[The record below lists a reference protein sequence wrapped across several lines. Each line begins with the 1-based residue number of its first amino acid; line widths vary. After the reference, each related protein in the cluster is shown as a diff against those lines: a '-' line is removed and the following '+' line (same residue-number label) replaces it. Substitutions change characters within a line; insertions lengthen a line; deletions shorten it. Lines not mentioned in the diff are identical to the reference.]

1 MALMLIELISSV
13 LAVIA
18 GIIAVVGTF
27 VSSNAFSDVC
37 KQSSG
42 SCVLFAD
49 WTKTDRCPA
58 KGVCDGVIFSGLTVM
73 AVGLLFILQTMCV
86 LCVERKSTSGNL
98 SRLRCLAFPKLLL
111 AAVSVLT
118 LLGIAIMVSAGVGV
132 YCDHVESFW
141 KHLTNEKYLGCKHM
155 DEAFADRI
163 KLPWP
168 KNGFMTLEVTLGGVW
183 MSFGFWVLI
192 MVINIIQYRRRG
204 RKQEYSFK
212 EMPDKASAAKTDSS

>member
-132 YCDHVESFW
+132 YCDRVESSW
-141 KHLTNEKYLGCKHM
+141 KQYFKNRKYPGCNHV
-155 DEAFADRI
+155 DEVFADQS
-163 KLPWP
+163 KWP

-204 RKQEYSFK
+204 RKQEYGFK

>member
-132 YCDHVESFW
+132 YCDHVERIW
-141 KHLTNEKYLGCKHM
+141 KQHHSKNSKYPGCEHVNKVST
-155 DEAFADRI
+155 DQD
-163 KLPWP
+163 KWP